1 MSYQAYLDAVE
12 KKTGLTPRQLVE
24 QAAAQG
30 FGPESKAGEIVAW
43 LKSEHGLGHGHAM
56 AMAQVIRNGDR
67 ISDKHVGSDGSHR
80 DASDRL
86 WLDGAATRPAD
97 W

>member
-1 MSYQAYLDAVE
+1 MSYQAYLDAIE

-24 QAAAQG
+24 QATERG
-30 FGPESKAGEIVAW
+30 FGSETKAGEIVAW
-43 LKSEHGLGHGHAM
+43 LKEDHGLGHGHAM

-67 ISDKHVGSDGSHR
+67 ISAKHVGSTGSHR
-80 DASDRL
+80 DDSDRL
-86 WLDGAATRPAD
+86 WLDGAASRPAD